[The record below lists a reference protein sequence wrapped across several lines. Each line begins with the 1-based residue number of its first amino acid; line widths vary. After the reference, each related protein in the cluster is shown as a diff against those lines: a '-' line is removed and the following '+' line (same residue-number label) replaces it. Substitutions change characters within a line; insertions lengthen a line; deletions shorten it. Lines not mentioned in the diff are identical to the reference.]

1 MSSVM
6 MKTRDR
12 VTANTD
18 PAVNERIRR
27 RAEERLWFYEQN
39 PDLIPRRLRELDEE
53 WDIERS
59 LETASSSIS
68 LFGLAMAVLSGRRW
82 LVLPLLVQGFFLQH
96 GIQGWCPP
104 LPALRKMGVRTQE
117 EIEDERRRL
126 LALQERATP
135 VQRAAGA
142 PRE

>member
-6 MKTRDR
+6 MKSRDR
-12 VTANTD
+12 VSHNTD

-39 PDLIPRRLRELDEE
+39 PDLIPRRLRELEEE

-68 LFGLAMAVLSGRRW
+68 LFGLAMSILSGRRW

-104 LPALRKMGVRTQE
+104 LPALRRMGVRTQE

-126 LALQERATP
+126 LALQERAAP
-135 VQRAAGA
+135 VQRATGA

>member
-6 MKTRDR
+6 MKSRDR
-12 VTANTD
+12 VSLNTD

-39 PDLIPRRLRELDEE
+39 PDLIPRRMRELDEE
-53 WDIERS
+53 WDVERS

-68 LFGLAMAVLSGRRW
+68 LFGLAMALLSGRRW

-104 LPALRKMGVRTQE
+104 LPALRRMGVRTQE

-126 LALQERATP
+126 LALQERAAP
-135 VQRAAGA
+135 VQRATSST
-142 PRE
+142 

>member
-126 LALQERATP
+126 LALQERAIP
-135 VQRAAGA
+135 VQRASGA